1 MISGTALSER
11 PVTFQEESG
20 PVGIGTVGSGVPVE
34 SQIPDYW
41 PTNGWRR
48 SSPEMQGMSSAKLN
62 DMMQYVRQQ
71 SIGIDSVVVVRNGYV
86 VFEEYPRPRLY
97 GPESLHPLYSVT
109 KSFSS
114 ALIGIAIK
122 QGFIDGVQ
130 HKMLDFFPNRT
141 FANVDSLKEAITL
154 EHVLTMTSGLPWDE
168 WTYPYGDS
176 RNDVRRI
183 MTNPDPVQFVLD
195 RPMSSTPGTTWV
207 YNSGGSHLLSAII
220 NETTGADIEAFAREN
235 LFDPLGIS
243 NLFWGKD
250 PFQRLSW
257 GSMGLSLTPLD
268 MAKFGF
274 LYLNNGTWEG
284 QQIIPAE
291 WVTESTRPHFS
302 LDQSWQYGYQWWISP
317 AYNVYVARGYMGQ
330 NIIVSPDY
338 NMVVVFTGSYTY
350 GQEGTQLFYDYILPA
365 VGSTV
370 PDDYPTI
377 QEAIN
382 HAAVGDVILVK
393 PGTYYERVVVN
404 KTISLVGEDVS
415 TTIIDGGNTGHVI
428 SIVSDNVTLTG
439 FTVQRGGG
447 IMFPNYDAG
456 ISLKNTRGCKITS
469 NNIVDNGCFGIHLLE
484 SNQNTVSGND
494 LARNTWYAI
503 DLATSSGN
511 IVSSNTAMFN
521 GNIGIGL
528 HYSSQNNFILGNT
541 ILNNTYGLDAARA
554 SNNTILGNHLANN
567 SETGIW
573 IQDYAINNTIV
584 GNNVTDSCYCIK
596 IEEQADSNTVSG
608 NILTYGQ
615 FGIQVLNA
623 KYTDICNNT
632 ITHNYG
638 GDMWDAGIRLDSA
651 GFSRIHSNLISDNWR
666 GILLYTNSPNVS
678 IYNNNISA
686 NEFGVRVAS
695 GGSNNLNMT
704 GNLVANNNGYGI
716 GLTGLGSSSNYAT
729 ISQNTITD
737 NSDGIAL
744 GQNSNYNSILQNNI
758 SRNKRGIS
766 IEFSTQNT
774 IYHSN
779 IADNNQ
785 QVNSTSASTNAWDNG
800 CEGNYWSNYNGTD
813 SDNDGVGDTYLPW
826 EGLDNYPLMNVYW
839 NPCDTNHDLKVDKD
853 DIDISTRA
861 FGTRSRDDLWN
872 GHADITG
879 TAPLVPDGRVDMRDI
894 GLVAKDFGKKF

>member
-1 MISGTALSER
+1 
-11 PVTFQEESG
+11 
-20 PVGIGTVGSGVPVE
+20 
-34 SQIPDYW
+34 
-41 PTNGWRR
+41 
-48 SSPEMQGMSSAKLN
+48 MQGMSSAKLN
-62 DMMQYVRQQ
+62 DMMQYVRQR

-97 GPESLHPLYSVT
+97 GPLSLHPLYSVT

-122 QGFIDGVQ
+122 QGFIDGVL
-130 HKMLDFFPNRT
+130 HKVLDFFPNRT

-195 RPMSSTPGTTWV
+195 RPMVSTPGTTWV
-207 YNSGGSHLLSAII
+207 YNSGGSHLLSAIV

-243 NLFWGKD
+243 NLFWSKD

-257 GSMGLSLTPLD
+257 GFMGLSLTPLD

-274 LYLNNGTWEG
+274 LYLNNGNWEG

-291 WVTESTRPHFS
+291 WVTESTKSHFS
-302 LDQSWQYGYQWWISP
+302 LDQSWQYGYQWWINP
-317 AYNVYVARGYMGQ
+317 TYNAYVARGYMGQ

-350 GQEGTQLFYDYILPA
+350 GQEGTQLFYDYIRPA

-382 HAAVGDVILVK
+382 HATAGDVVLVK
-393 PGTYYERVVVN
+393 PGTYYEHVVVN
-404 KTISLVGEDVS
+404 KTISLVGEDAS
-415 TTIIDGGNTGHVI
+415 MTIIDGGNTGQVI
-428 SIVSDNVTLTG
+428 SIVNDNVTFTG
-439 FTVQRGGG
+439 FTVQRGGSHAL
-447 IMFPNYDAG
+447 PDLDAG
-456 ISLKNTRGCKITS
+456 ICLNRTRGCTISGNT
-469 NNIVDNGCFGIHLLE
+469 IVDNGCFGIHLFNSE
-484 SNQNTVSGND
+484 QNTVSGNN
-494 LARNTWYAI
+494 LARNTLFAI
-503 DLATSSGN
+503 ELTTSSSN
-511 IVSSNTAMFN
+511 IISSNTAASN
-521 GNIGIGL
+521 PNIGIGM
-528 HYSSQNNFILGNT
+528 HASSSNNNISGNT
-541 ILNNTYGLDAARA
+541 VIDNKYGISLNNAK
-554 SNNTILGNHLANN
+554 NNTISSNRLANN
-567 SETGIW
+567 SDTGIW
-573 IQDYAINNTIV
+573 MQSAAVNNTICA
-584 GNNVTDSCYCIK
+584 NNITDCRHCIK
-596 IEEQADSNTVSG
+596 IEEQANNNTVSG
-608 NILTYGQ
+608 NILTDSK
-615 FGIQVLNA
+615 FGIQILNA

-686 NEFGVRVAS
+686 NEFGARIAS

-704 GNLVANNNGYGI
+704 GNLVANNNGYGV
-716 GLTGLGSSSNYAT
+716 GLTVFGSSSNYAT
-729 ISQNTITD
+729 ISQNTITN

-744 GQNSNYNSILQNNI
+744 GQNSNHNSILQNNI
-758 SRNKRGIS
+758 SENKLGIH

-774 IYHSN
+774 IYHNN
-779 IADNNQ
+779 IADNSQ
-785 QVNSTSASTNAWDNG
+785 QANVTFASTNSWDNG

-813 SDNDGVGDTYLPW
+813 SDNDGVGETYLPW
-826 EGLDNYPLMNVYW
+826 ERLDNYPLMNVYW

-894 GLVAKDFGKKF
+894 GLVAKNFGKKH